1 MRLHGTADQCRTEDP
16 FYLMLLKKCLS
27 TKKLAVLWFQDPIW
41 STEARNHQKEI
52 LNIARDSASLF
63 YRQMEIL
70 WSCATR
76 GQGQFLNL
84 QLCSGQCLW
93 RVWKSFSKYP
103 FSHFLALTQVTTESF
118 QVFEIGYP
126 ASECKFTCTSFVR
139 QWQLICNHHLRE
151 NSFWEN
157 AKQ

>member
-1 MRLHGTADQCRTEDP
+1 M
-16 FYLMLLKKCLS
+16 
-27 TKKLAVLWFQDPIW
+27 LWFQDPIW
-41 STEARNHQKEI
+41 STEAQNHQKEI

-76 GQGQFLNL
+76 GQGKFLNL

-103 FSHFLALTQVTTESF
+103 FSHFLALTQVTTESS
-118 QVFEIGYP
+118 QVSSSFEIGYI

-151 NSFWEN
+151 KSFWEN
-157 AKQ
+157 AKQWNKLQGVHISHSIATQCMFIM